1 MIKRVALLGLFL
13 HVASLSAQDIR
24 DTYGST
30 PADVID
36 EMVVAA
42 ETLLSTLDDP
52 ARQSRE
58 EMLDIRTD
66 HLRLT
71 MEDENRQDW
80 SYWPRSQHGMLL
92 SLMNTEQRILV
103 HELLSTLLG
112 IKGQLK
118 VTQIMELDN
127 VLEDLEFV
135 GQPRGFENYYLTI
148 FGSPSATTPWSWRF
162 QGHHLSLNVTLIA
175 GDIAVTPSF
184 LGATPAEISTGFMAG
199 LRTLRAEEDLGRLL
213 ARSFNAAQIKQ
224 AKVGEQAPRDLFTG
238 NLDANAFRLKD
249 RRDWD
254 TWRETVQPEGIAVAD
269 LDTDQRIIVQRIVD
283 EVITTYRPEIANGY
297 LEGIDI
303 TNLSFA
309 WMGSL
314 ERRSPHYYRLQG
326 GDFVFEYDN
335 FQGNGN
341 HIHTVWRS
349 VSGDFGEDLLE
360 SHYRESH
367 R

>member
-1 MIKRVALLGLFL
+1 MIKRVVLLGLISQM
-13 HVASLSAQDIR
+13 AALSAQEIH
-24 DTYGST
+24 DTFGST
-30 PADVID
+30 KADVTA
-36 EMVVAA
+36 EMVAAA
-42 ETLLSTLDDP
+42 EALLSTLDNP
-52 ARQSRE
+52 SRRSRE

-71 MEDENRQDW
+71 MDDENRQDW
-80 SYWPRSQHGMLL
+80 SYWPRSQYGMLL
-92 SLMNTEQRILV
+92 SLMSTEQRILV
-103 HELLSTLLG
+103 HELLSTLLAV
-112 IKGQLK
+112 KGQLK

-148 FGSPSATTPWSWRF
+148 FGAPSTDTPWSWRF
-162 QGHHLSLNVTLIA
+162 QGHHLSLNVTLVG

-184 LGATPAEISTGFMAG
+184 LGATPAEIPTGFMAG
-199 LRTLRAEEDLGRLL
+199 LRTLRAEEDLGRRL
-213 ARSFNAAQIKQ
+213 ARSLRPAQLKQ
-224 AKVGEQAPRDLFTG
+224 AKVSDQAPRDLFTG
-238 NLDANAFRLKD
+238 NLDADAFRLKA
-249 RRDWD
+249 RKDWD
-254 TWRETVQPEGIAVAD
+254 SWRETVQPEGIAVAD
-269 LDTDQRIIVQRIVD
+269 LDAEQRLIVQRIVN

-297 LEGIDI
+297 LKSIDI
-303 TNLSFA
+303 LDLSFA

-335 FQGNGN
+335 FQDDGN

-349 VSGDFGEDLLE
+349 LSGDFGEDLLE
-360 SHYRESH
+360 AHYRESH